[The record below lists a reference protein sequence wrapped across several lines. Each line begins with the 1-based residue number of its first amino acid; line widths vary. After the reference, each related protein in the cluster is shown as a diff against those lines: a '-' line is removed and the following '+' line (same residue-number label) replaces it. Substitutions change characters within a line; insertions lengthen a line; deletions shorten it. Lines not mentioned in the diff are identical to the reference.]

1 MVVIGGDCRIFVGGQ
16 SSVKVGGVA
25 VHVETRLGVV
35 RDTPRRFHAI
45 LGDPIR
51 QDTGWNGDRMP
62 VFAPK
67 WPPATR
73 LMAARNRRR
82 ICNFLFDLVDSY
94 RAHKIRILIMAA
106 QVGRIDAPV
115 IVISAPCHPSRI
127 LDHSE
132 RAGP

>member
-51 QDTGWNGDRMP
+51 QDTVGMAIGCLFCPKVAAGDETNGRQ
-62 VFAPK
+62 K
-67 WPPATR
+67 
-73 LMAARNRRR
+73 
-82 ICNFLFDLVDSY
+82 
-94 RAHKIRILIMAA
+94 
-106 QVGRIDAPV
+106 
-115 IVISAPCHPSRI
+115 
-127 LDHSE
+127 
-132 RAGP
+132 